1 MLYQHDMSQ
10 VLQGKF
16 IQNKNYL
23 KNRSTLIYLQKIIL
37 KFSQEIADA
46 VMVNSSV
53 DCNLLLQVK
62 QIPYFLGQE

>member
-10 VLQGKF
+10 VLQGEF

-23 KNRSTLIYLQKIIL
+23 KNRSTFIYFQKIIL

-46 VMVNSSV
+46 VMVNSTV

-62 QIPYFLGQE
+62 QMSYLLGQE